1 MDKAPS
7 GPSDSKL
14 VSAVS
19 GKVPNHKHIASKNA
33 NEYKS
38 FKYIEDYKKAKNN
51 LINIKNK
58 LSSSSSSS
66 SSSNSSSNSSSKS
79 NNKKTPAKAERKTNV
94 ITRKK
99 VKYKSI

>member
-51 LINIKNK
+51 LINIKINYQVVHQVVHQVIHQVIHQV
-58 LSSSSSSS
+58 
-66 SSSNSSSNSSSKS
+66 NPII
-79 NNKKTPAKAERKTNV
+79 KKHQQKQK
-94 ITRKK
+94 RKK
-99 VKYKSI
+99 QM

>member
-38 FKYIEDYKKAKNN
+38 RKYIEDYKKAKND

-66 SSSNSSSNSSSKS
+66 SSSNSSSKS

-94 ITRKK
+94 ITKNSKK
-99 VKYKSI
+99 